1 MGDILELS
9 VKRPGLVGWQSV
21 GALWFPRDWFD
32 EVTSQVEIV
41 RHWRPGARAYRFAD
55 GDVLCFKVAE
65 SMPCDRLKP
74 WPLIR
79 QGQAWSSALLESDEI
94 SALPLADLW
103 LIRGARVQALNLA
116 DGIELQPGQW
126 FDIERYGLLETYDC
140 REALPEPVLQAW
152 ESQDIRQVLGEVIP
166 APSAEREA
174 VAKAFKTAGTATRQ
188 APVAAVKVPK
198 VVRASEGLKVSVRTW
213 LLSGLVMLAMLI
225 SYWQDA
231 ARPASLSTPRSPLL
245 SESSA
250 GAGFNPSLF
259 LGCVLFVALV
269 VWLVRLSTRR
279 LRQGTRAQTRQGAVA
294 AAASVP
300 ERKRRGQVRPSLWR
314 QWLERMA
321 VASQFNR
328 LLERRQAAYMKRML
342 EMFESGNIAE
352 ALHYAIPLG
361 SDQAWSGRAFGTPKR
376 RDQLTVGKARGPAA
390 SLELADGL
398 REHLRRTYRQTFERL
413 DRQGR
418 IEEAVYVLA
427 ELLHVRQEA
436 LDYLEKHQ
444 RYPQAAEL
452 ALTWDLRPAMIVR
465 LLCLADDW
473 QRAVQVAR
481 RDRAFANAVLS
492 LQDRWPEA
500 AERLRIEWAEMLVGQ
515 GDWLEAVEVIWPLPK
530 SRERARQ
537 WLLSAEA
544 AGGGLA
550 AAALAKRAV
559 LLPDTLEVHEPYL
572 RALRDDPQRGSERAD
587 LAREL
592 LKVSP
597 AAGKVRSMAAA
608 IVHGVLADHAGGHP
622 GLTPKELAAL
632 VKLSGDELLRLDMPS
647 GVIAQQGVSDLATVI
662 IPTPHWSAPPPGS
675 YSLYDAV
682 PLNDEGYLVALGESG
697 AAMVDR
703 SGSLCQRFAVP
714 AQRLVISKNRRV
726 ALALVRRDELWRV
739 SKLDLVTG
747 SATDLGV
754 LAMDF
759 FASTFEGVAWTIATR
774 KQVRVVDIDK
784 ELATLWHVSDLPGPL
799 VHFDATDIREHW
811 LLQLADGTFER
822 WNYSLPE
829 RRLLSRGAAPKPIRG
844 DISWQFYSFGEYLE
858 CWFEAPAEDQQEL
871 VVNDEQ
877 RLRRFRFPE
886 ITEDL
891 QPQILSDRQWLVVGF
906 RVSLQR
912 MRWHFMNRSSSQ
924 LCAILD
930 WGQGQDVAVRRHG
943 ADWIFTDSDG
953 RLFHVNV
960 ITSRVRNLSIH

>member
-1 MGDILELS
+1 MSDILELS

-21 GALWFPRDWFD
+21 GALWFPRDRFD
-32 EVTSQVEIV
+32 EATGEVEIV
-41 RHWRPGARAYRFAD
+41 RYWRPGARAYRFAD
-55 GDVLCFKVAE
+55 GDALCFKVAE
-65 SMPCDRLKP
+65 SMSCDRLKP

-79 QGQAWSSALLESDEI
+79 QGQTWSSALLEADEI

-126 FDIERYGLLETYDC
+126 FDIERYALLETYDC
-140 REALPEPVLQAW
+140 REALPEPVLDAW
-152 ESQDIRQVLGEVIP
+152 ELQDIRQVLGAVIP

-174 VAKAFKTAGTATRQ
+174 VAKAFKTAGTTSRQ
-188 APVAAVKVPK
+188 ASVVTVLAPK
-198 VVRASEGLKVSVRTW
+198 VVRAHERLTVSVQTW
-213 LLSGLVMLAMLI
+213 LLSGLVMLVMLI
-225 SYWQDA
+225 FYWQDA
-231 ARPASLSTPRSPLL
+231 AGPASTATRRSPLL
-245 SESSA
+245 SEPSA
-250 GAGFNPSLF
+250 GAGFNPALF
-259 LGCVLFVALV
+259 LGCLLFIALV
-269 VWLVRLSTRR
+269 MWLVHLPTRWR
-279 LRQGTRAQTRQGAVA
+279 RQRTRAQTRQGGAAAVA
-294 AAASVP
+294 PVP
-300 ERKRRGQVRPSLWR
+300 ERKRQGQVRPSLWR

-342 EMFESGNIAE
+342 EMFESGDIAE
-352 ALHYAIPLG
+352 ALRHAIPLG
-361 SDQAWSGRAFGTPKR
+361 SDQTWNGRALGTPKR
-376 RDQLTVGKARGPAA
+376 RDQLTVGQARGPAA
-390 SLELADGL
+390 SLKLADGL
-398 REHLRRTYRQTFERL
+398 REHLRQTYRRTFERL

-427 ELLHVRQEA
+427 ELLHVHREA

-444 RYPQAAEL
+444 RYQQAAEL
-452 ALTWDLRPAMIVR
+452 ALTWGLMPAIIVR

-481 RDRAFANAVLS
+481 RDRAFADAVLS
-492 LQDRWPEA
+492 LQERWPQA
-500 AERLRIEWAEMLVGQ
+500 SERLRIEWAEMLVGQ

-550 AAALAKRAV
+550 AAALVKRAV

-587 LAREL
+587 LALAL

-597 AAGKVRSMAAA
+597 ATGKVQSMAAA
-608 IVHGVLADHAGGHP
+608 IVHGVLADHSGGHP
-622 GLTPKELAAL
+622 GLIHKELANL

-647 GVIAQQGVSDLATVI
+647 GLITQQGLSNLNRVTPV
-662 IPTPHWSAPPPGS
+662 PHWSAPPAGS
-675 YSLYDAV
+675 YALYDAV
-682 PLNDEGYLVALGESG
+682 TLNDEGYLVALGESG

-703 SGSLCQRFAVP
+703 LGRLCQRFAVP

-759 FASTFEGVAWTIATR
+759 FADTFDGVAWTIATR
-774 KQVRVVDIDK
+774 KQVRVVDISK

-799 VHFDATDIREHW
+799 VHFDSTDIKEQW
-811 LLQLADGTFER
+811 LIQLADGTFER
-822 WNYSLPE
+822 WSYCLPE

-858 CWFEAPAEDQQEL
+858 CWFETPAEDQQEL
-871 VVNDEQ
+871 LVNDEK

-891 QPQILSDRQWLVVGF
+891 QPQILSDGQWLLVGF
-906 RVSLQR
+906 RVSSQR
-912 MRWHFMNRSSSQ
+912 MRWHFMSRLSSQ

-930 WGQGQDVAVRRHG
+930 WGQDQDVVLRRHG
-943 ADWIFTDSDG
+943 PDWIFTDPHG

-960 ITSRVRNLSIH
+960 TTSRVRSLSIH

>member
-1 MGDILELS
+1 MSDILELS

-32 EVTSQVEIV
+32 EATGEVEIL
-41 RHWRPGARAYRFAD
+41 RYWRPGARVYRFAD

-65 SMPCDRLKP
+65 SMSCDRLKP
-74 WPLIR
+74 WPLTR
-79 QGQAWSSALLESDEI
+79 QGQAWSSALLETDEI

-103 LIRGARVQALNLA
+103 LIRGARVQVLNLA
-116 DGIELQPGQW
+116 DGIELQPGLW
-126 FDIERYGLLETYDC
+126 FDIECYGLLETYDC
-140 REALPEPVLQAW
+140 REALPEPVLDAW
-152 ESQDIRQVLGEVIP
+152 ESQDIRQVLGKAIP
-166 APSAEREA
+166 APSAERDA
-174 VAKAFKTAGTATRQ
+174 IAKAFKTAGTTSRQ
-188 APVAAVKVPK
+188 APVAAVKIPK
-198 VVRASEGLKVSVRTW
+198 VVRANEGLKVPVHSW
-213 LLSGLVMLAMLI
+213 LLSGLVILTMLI
-225 SYWQDA
+225 FYWQDA
-231 ARPASLSTPRSPLL
+231 AGPTSTSIRRSPLL
-245 SESSA
+245 SEPSA
-250 GAGFNPSLF
+250 GAGFNPASF

-269 VWLVRLSTRR
+269 MWLVRLVTRR
-279 LRQGTRAQTRQGAVA
+279 QLQGTRAQARQGG

-300 ERKRRGQVRPSLWR
+300 ERKRQGQVRPSLWR
-314 QWLERMA
+314 QWLERMT
-321 VASQFNR
+321 VASQLNR
-328 LLERRQAAYMKRML
+328 LLERRQAAYMRRML
-342 EMFESGNIAE
+342 EMFESGDIAE
-352 ALHYAIPLG
+352 ALRHAIPLG
-361 SDQAWSGRAFGTPKR
+361 SDQAWSGRALGTPKR
-376 RDQLTVGKARGPAA
+376 RDQLTVGQARGPEA
-390 SLELADGL
+390 SLALADGL

-427 ELLHVRQEA
+427 ELLHVRREA

-444 RYPQAAEL
+444 RFLQAAEL
-452 ALTWDLRPAMIVR
+452 ALTWSLIPAIIVR

-481 RDRAFANAVLS
+481 RDRAFADAVLS
-492 LQDRWPEA
+492 LQERWPQA
-500 AERLRIEWAEMLVGQ
+500 SERLRIEWAEMLVGQ

-572 RALRDDPQRGSERAD
+572 RALRDDPQRSGERAD
-587 LAREL
+587 LALAL

-597 AAGKVRSMAAA
+597 ATGKVQSMAAA

-622 GLTPKELAAL
+622 GLIPKELAAL
-632 VKLSGDELLRLDMPS
+632 VKLSGDELLKLDMPS
-647 GVIAQQGVSDLATVI
+647 GLITQQGLSALNGVI
-662 IPTPHWSAPPPGS
+662 PVPHWSAPPAGS
-675 YSLYDAV
+675 HALYDAV
-682 PLNDEGYLVALGESG
+682 TLNDERYLVALGESG

-703 SGSLCQRFAVP
+703 YGRLCQRFAVP

-759 FASTFEGVAWTIATR
+759 FADTFDGVAWTIATH
-774 KQVRVVDIDK
+774 KQVRVVDISK
-784 ELATLWHVSDLPGPL
+784 ELATLWHVSDLPGSL
-799 VHFDATDIREHW
+799 VHFDATDIQEHW
-811 LLQLADGTFER
+811 LIQLADGTFGR
-822 WNYSLPE
+822 WIYSLPE
-829 RRLLSRGAAPKPIRG
+829 RRLLSRDAAPKPIRE

-858 CWFEAPAEDQQEL
+858 CWFETPEEDQQAL
-871 VVNDEQ
+871 MVNDEQ

-891 QPQILSDRQWLVVGF
+891 QPQVLSDRLWLVVGF

-912 MRWHFMNRSSSQ
+912 IRWHFMSRNSSQ

-930 WGQGQDVAVRRHG
+930 WGQDQDVVVRRDG
-943 ADWIFTDSDG
+943 PNWIFTDPHG
-953 RLFHVNV
+953 RLFHINV
-960 ITSRVRNLSIH
+960 TTSRVRSLSIH